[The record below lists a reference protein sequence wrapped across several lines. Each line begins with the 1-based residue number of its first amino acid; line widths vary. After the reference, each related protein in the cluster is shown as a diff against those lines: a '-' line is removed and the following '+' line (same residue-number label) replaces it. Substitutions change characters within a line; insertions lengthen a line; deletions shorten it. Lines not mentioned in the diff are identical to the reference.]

1 MTDERKQ
8 KIRIKLTDWAAIS
21 RPEFRRMAKAPGTP
35 LHLRVFFAAL
45 GSANQLGHA
54 ELAPCELADIL
65 RRADGT
71 AQPKQAVSRA
81 VREAKTHGLLHP
93 SSNARCLV
101 LSPHMYDVGQ
111 GSLSCRT
118 HGIRRAA

>member
-1 MTDERKQ
+1 MADERKP
-8 KIRIKLTDWAAIS
+8 KIKLNDWAAIS
-21 RPEFRRMAKAPGTP
+21 RPEFRRMAKVPGTP

-65 RRADGT
+65 RVEDGS
-71 AQPKQAVSRA
+71 AQSKQGVSRA
-81 VREAKTHGLLHP
+81 VREAKARGLIHLT
-93 SSNARCLV
+93 SNARCLV
-101 LSPHMYDVGQ
+101 LLPHMYDVGQ